1 MHKPITFFCKVCTK
15 KEEVVGLSL
24 GLSLSMVLQV
34 LTQLS
39 FYMSSSVSLDGQQPR
54 PQGLLPRSAELES
67 REFRGI
73 FFSRGHAPSHSPYQ
87 AIFSIKGIDRT
98 KSLPY
103 KVFKTS
109 LSSHSARPLVY
120 NLKVLLQT
128 MKIRFTLIAGGKDV
142 QRVHNG

>member
-1 MHKPITFFCKVCTK
+1 M
-15 KEEVVGLSL
+15 VGLSL
-24 GLSLSMVLQV
+24 GLYLAISHSAW
-34 LTQLS
+34 
-39 FYMSSSVSLDGQQPR
+39 SSSVSLDGQQPR
-54 PQGLLPRSAELES
+54 SQGPLPRSAELCKPES

-73 FFSRGHAPSHSPYQ
+73 FFLRGHAPSHSPYQ

-98 KSLPY
+98 KGLPY
-103 KVFKTS
+103 KGFKTS

-128 MKIRFTLIAGGKDV
+128 MKIRFTLIASGKDV